1 MATSSLG
8 NRAKDCCVITDT
20 VVKKILI
27 CTFSTEPKTAVLS
40 LMQMLRK
47 WQHLHLGTE
56 PRTEHCDITD
66 TVVKKMTT
74 SAFRNYRDQ
83 DVVEHG
89 KCRQKTGK
97 DMKTLPL

>member
-8 NRAKDCCVITDT
+8 NRAKDCCVITNT

-27 CTFSTEPKTAVLS
+27 CTFSTEPKTVVLS

-47 WQHLHLGTE
+47 WQHFHLGTE

-74 SAFRNYRDQ
+74 SAFGNRDQ
-83 DVVEHG
+83 DVEHG

-97 DMKTLPL
+97 DMTTLPF

>member
-1 MATSSLG
+1 MTSLIQMLTSATSSLG
-8 NRAKDCCVITDT
+8 NRAKDYCVITDT
-20 VVKKILI
+20 AVKKILI
-27 CTFSTEPKTAVLS
+27 CTFSTELKNVVLS

-74 SAFRNYRDQ
+74 SAFGNRDQ
-83 DVVEHG
+83 H
-89 KCRQKTGK
+89 C
-97 DMKTLPL
+97 